1 MMMMK
6 PNNGQLQSPPGQ
18 KMSVYMRACQP
29 LLCEGE
35 RTAVWLRGGKKKLK
49 TQQRSSSCKMQRL
62 ERYVNTAEQQGG
74 HIKKSW
80 CMNKEYCEAGCS

>member
-18 KMSVYMRACQP
+18 KMSVYMRACPP

-35 RTAVWLRGGKKKLK
+35 RTAVWLRGGKKK
-49 TQQRSSSCKMQRL
+49 TQNTTKKLVLQDAEIGEICKHGRATTGGPHQEELVHEQRVL
-62 ERYVNTAEQQGG
+62 
-74 HIKKSW
+74 
-80 CMNKEYCEAGCS
+80 